1 MAGKINLVEKY
12 SKNCAI
18 GHGGFGS
25 YIIYMYQSFADP
37 LVGVLMVNVNI
48 SIARSAQLNWYN
60 LLRSIGKETE
70 ASAFQE
76 LVITEG
82 NNTRNRLTQ

>member
-1 MAGKINLVEKY
+1 
-12 SKNCAI
+12 
-18 GHGGFGS
+18 
-25 YIIYMYQSFADP
+25 
-37 LVGVLMVNVNI
+37 MVDINI
-48 SIARSAQLNWYN
+48 SITRSAQLNWYN

-82 NNTRNRLTQ
+82 KNTRNVVFVYHVTTVAIGHELLKKFWPLVLG